1 MKVSEL
7 IKKKSAKVSV
17 RVPVAMQKKYGLKE
31 TVSGKIDGIRTEGRV
46 ARVSVAVRGKK
57 FEFRPQDLSLG

>member
-1 MKVSEL
+1 MKVSDL
-7 IKKKSAKVSV
+7 IKKKSAKVTV
-17 RVPVAMQKKYGLKE
+17 RVPVAMQKEHGLKE

-46 ARVSVAVRGKK
+46 ARVSVAVRGKS

>member
-7 IKKKSAKVSV
+7 IKKKNATVSV
-17 RVPVAMQKKYGLKE
+17 RVPIAMQKQHKLKE
-31 TVSGKIDGIRTEGRV
+31 VVSGKIAGVRTEGRV

-57 FEFRPQDLSLG
+57 FEFRPQDLSL